1 MRVSAIQLAD
11 PGGSAETLAALT
23 AAVTEAIAAGAVLVV
38 CPCMP
43 TLDESPATIA
53 ATRAAVR
60 DVADGATVILPCS
73 GLACGAPVD
82 NEHAIIEG
90 PGSVAVLCGDDCIDP
105 DSLASVAV
113 GDPDVLVLQ
122 VAGENELQAEAI
134 REFAIA
140 TSETVA
146 GLVLV
151 ASRTGAEDAAGGALI
166 AYGGETLA
174 EAGEG
179 TEVLL
184 ADVITPVLP
193 PEMPG
198 VVPTAP
204 TILLQR
210 LAVHQ
215 GRSLEVDFLAD
226 ND

>member
-11 PGGSAETLAALT
+11 SGESAEMLATLR
-23 AAVTEAIAAGAVLVV
+23 AAVSEAVAAGAVLVV
-38 CPCMP
+38 CPCVP
-43 TLDESPATIA
+43 TLQAGPDVVA

-73 GLACGAPVD
+73 GLTCGVPIFGEPAVGQ
-82 NEHAIIEG
+82 A
-90 PGSVAVLCGDDCIDP
+90 PGSVAVLCGDECIDP
-105 DSLASVAV
+105 EALAGVAA
-113 GDPDVLVLQ
+113 GDPDMLVLQ
-122 VAGENELQAEAI
+122 VEGENDLQAEAI
-134 REFAIA
+134 REFAIEA
-140 TSETVA
+140 SETVA

-151 ASRTGAEDAAGGALI
+151 ASRTDAPEAAGGALI

-184 ADVITPVLP
+184 ADVIAPVLP

-210 LAVHQ
+210 LAVHR
-215 GRSLEVDFLAD
+215 GRRPEVDYPAD